1 MSSVCGSANTTVART
16 TYNQLTHTQR
26 TNLQA
31 TALVYSQALNA
42 GSQNFKSSSQ
52 LLAYRTGRTLGQ
64 STNGPGPVPSVII
77 SNLQAAYQNS
87 LLQTYSADYN
97 ILGSVVTTVTPVAG
111 PFNSVFCKVSDTSS
125 SLWIYLPAVTAVSQ
139 ITSITLQYYSGYNE
153 SSSYTSDAI
162 FCMTRDTNPA
172 VSSILLF
179 TAQSKRVSP
188 PQSGDVYAIGSPDQP
203 TPGPITYPNAPI
215 TITDQSVL
223 RTLFGGGT
231 NIVDRTRGFQFYWY
245 CSTEETFIN
254 NSQILQFAI
263 NYTYSAV
270 CPAVPYGIP
279 DPPLLVQATSRDSSI
294 RVTWL
299 APAITGGSPILYYT
313 VTVTPAAGGASVVA
327 RGFSPLIVGG
337 LTNGTPYTVSVTA
350 SGGGGTS
357 SPATAPG
364 TVTPY
369 ILPTPPRNLVAIA
382 GNTSVSLSWDP
393 PLNSGGSPVIGY
405 LVLWDESPGVTVAE
419 TSTVVTGL
427 TNGTTYIF
435 TVQAITVLST
445 SLPATSSPVIPATVP
460 DPPTGLTG
468 TIGNSQV
475 ALTWIAPTVTGGLP
489 ITGYTVRT
497 YQGAS
502 LISVTIVSVLAAT
515 ITGLTNGLPYVFTVT
530 AKNSVGESATTTS
543 AAYTPLTLPSAP
555 TGVVATLVGGGED
568 VLVSWVPAY
577 NGGSAL
583 LSYTV
588 ISVPAGASLLVTAP
602 ASSAVVSGLPLQIEY
617 RFVVV
622 ARTAVGPSP
631 ASALSNPVT
640 PDMFPAAPTQV
651 VASFDSANFPGSV
664 FLNWVAPPVSNVLY
678 YTISDGT
685 NTYTVSAP
693 LTTRR
698 FDGLP
703 MPATYIFTVTA
714 TSATGTSDPSIPSA
728 PLLVGPPTPPTAVA
742 AINGDTEATVSWTAP
757 VTDGGYPILYY
768 SVISDPGSIIQ
779 SVFGPDITTI
789 TMVGLTPDV
798 SYVFRVKAGNAYYVS
813 ELSAPS
819 AAPAVA
825 PTNVIAVPG
834 YLIANVSWTA
844 PTSSGAV
851 PIDYYIVNTFLTGI
865 FPKVVYPPAT
875 STVITGL
882 APDTPYYFT
891 VVAITSLTELES
903 DPSNTIV
910 SQEVPEKPAAP
921 TAVRGLGQAT
931 VSWSA
936 PYDGGSPITGYTVT
950 SSPGGVTA
958 TTVSALSVVVP
969 GLTGGTS
976 YTFTV
981 AAANQYGSSPAS
993 DPSNSVIPAAVPL
1006 PPTNIVATNTYTG
1019 STFTGVSVR
1028 WTPSVSPTD
1037 AVTNYYL
1044 YPYDLIG
1051 FSLPYT
1057 DLSGA
1062 AIVPVGGFITA
1073 VRTAGLVLGR
1083 SYGFYL
1089 VAKNSFGLSA
1099 GSALSN
1105 TVIPAAAPTAP
1116 TFPLVTN
1123 QSNGYNTPVNIGI
1136 TTYYDVAIVSW
1147 IPSVVNGS
1155 VITSYLIRT
1164 YENNVYRGATPCA
1177 ITVPDGSGR
1186 IAQNVGGLDRGAVCK
1201 FTVEANSPLGT
1212 SAASAF
1218 TTDIT
1223 IMNVPS
1229 VPVFVNATYFSA
1241 FGAFVVTLNASSPN
1255 GSDILYYTIRTK
1267 DPNGNFIADTTASPS
1282 TPQVSAFVFIDP
1294 SLVGYYTFY
1303 PYATN
1308 AVGRSGS

>member
-1 MSSVCGSANTTVART
+1 
-16 TYNQLTHTQR
+16 
-26 TNLQA
+26 
-31 TALVYSQALNA
+31 
-42 GSQNFKSSSQ
+42 
-52 LLAYRTGRTLGQ
+52 
-64 STNGPGPVPSVII
+64 
-77 SNLQAAYQNS
+77 
-87 LLQTYSADYN
+87 
-97 ILGSVVTTVTPVAG
+97 
-111 PFNSVFCKVSDTSS
+111 VSDTSAS
-125 SLWIYLPAVTAVSQ
+125 IWIYLPALTAVSQ
-139 ITSITLQYYSGYNE
+139 ITSITLQYYSGYSQ

-162 FCMTRDTNPA
+162 FCLARDTNPR

-179 TAQSKRVSP
+179 TALSKRVSP

-203 TPGPITYPNAPI
+203 TPGPITYPNEPI

-231 NIVDRTRGFQFYWY
+231 DIVDRTRGFQFYWY
-245 CSTEETFIN
+245 CSTEGTYIN
-254 NSQILQFAI
+254 NSQIIQFTI
-263 NYTYSAV
+263 NYTYSSV
-270 CPAVPYGIP
+270 CPSPPYGIP
-279 DPPLLVQATSRDSSI
+279 DPPILVQATSRDSSI

-313 VTVTPAAGGASVVA
+313 VTVTPAAGGASVVV

-337 LTNGTPYTVSVTA
+337 LTNGTPYTVGVTA
-350 SGGGGTS
+350 SAGGGTS
-357 SPATAPG
+357 SAASAPG

-369 ILPTPPRNLVAIA
+369 ILPTPPRNFVATA
-382 GNTSVSLSWDP
+382 GNTSVSLSWIP
-393 PLNSGGSPVIGY
+393 PLNSGGAPVIGY
-405 LVLWDESPGVTVAE
+405 LVLWDESPGVTVTE

-427 TNGTTYIF
+427 TNGETYIF

-445 SLPATSSPVIPATVP
+445 SLPTTSNPVIPATVP
-460 DPPTGLTG
+460 NPPTGLTG
-468 TIGNSQV
+468 TIGNRQV
-475 ALTWIAPTVTGGLP
+475 SLTWVAPTETGGLP
-489 ITGYTVRT
+489 LTGYTVRT

-502 LISVTIVSVLAAT
+502 LISVTPTSGLAIT

-530 AKNSVGESATTTS
+530 ARNGVGESATATS

-555 TGVVATLVGGGED
+555 TGVVATLVGRGEA
-568 VLVSWVPAY
+568 VQVEWVPAY
-577 NGGSAL
+577 DGGSTL

-588 ISVPAGASLLVTAP
+588 ISVPAGASVLVTAP
-602 ASSAVVSGLPLQIEY
+602 TTSVVITGLPLRVEY

-640 PDMFPAAPTQV
+640 PDLFPAPPTQV
-651 VASFDSANFPGSV
+651 VATFDSAHFPGSV
-664 FLNWVAPPVSNVLY
+664 FLNWVAPPDSLVLY

-685 NTYTVSAP
+685 RTYTVTAP

-703 MPATYIFTVTA
+703 MPATYSFTVTA
-714 TSATGTSDPSIPSA
+714 TSATGTSDPSIPST

-742 AINGDTEATVSWTAP
+742 AIHGDTTATVSWTVP
-757 VTDGGYPILYY
+757 VTNGGYPILYY
-768 SVISDPGSIIQ
+768 SVISEPGSIIQ
-779 SVFGPDITTI
+779 SVFGPNITTL
-789 TMVGLTPDV
+789 TMTGLTPDV

-813 ELSAPS
+813 ALSAPS

-882 APDTPYYFT
+882 VLHTQYYFT
-891 VVAITSLTELES
+891 VVAVTSLTELES

-910 SQEVPEKPAAP
+910 SQEVPTKPAAP

-950 SSPGGVTA
+950 SIPGGVTA
-958 TTVSALSVVVP
+958 TTTGALSVVVA

-981 AAANQYGSSPAS
+981 SASNQYGPSIPSN
-993 DPSNSVIPAAVPL
+993 PSNSVIIAAVPL
-1006 PPTNIVATNTYTG
+1006 PPTNIVATNTYSV

-1028 WTPSVSPTD
+1028 WTPSVSLTD

-1044 YPYDLIG
+1044 YPYDLSG

-1057 DLSGA
+1057 DLSGS
-1062 AIVPVGGFITA
+1062 AIVPVGGYITA

-1083 SYGFYL
+1083 NYGFYL

-1099 GSALSN
+1099 GSAVSN
-1105 TVIPAAAPTAP
+1105 TVVPAATPYAPTS
-1116 TFPLVTN
+1116 PLINNTAD
-1123 QSNGYNTPVNIGI
+1123 GYNTPINIGL
-1136 TTYYDVAIVSW
+1136 TTFYDIAVVSW
-1147 IPSVVNGS
+1147 IPSGANG
-1155 VITSYLIRT
+1155 VPVTSYYIRM
-1164 YENNVYRGATPCA
+1164 YANNAYIGLTSCS

-1186 IAQNVGGLDRGAVCK
+1186 ISQNVGGLKRGTVYK
-1201 FTVEANSPLGT
+1201 FTVEANSTLG
-1212 SAASAF
+1212 SSYASAF
-1218 TTDIT
+1218 TSDVA

-1229 VPVFVNATYFSA
+1229 GPLYVSATYFA
-1241 FGAFVVTLNASSPN
+1241 AYGAFVVTMNASSPN
-1255 GSDILYYTIRTK
+1255 GSPILYYTIRTK
-1267 DPNGNFIADTTASPS
+1267 DPNGNFIADTTAAPT
-1282 TPQVSAFVFIDP
+1282 TPQVSAFVFINP
-1294 SLVGYYTFY
+1294 SLVGTYTFY
-1303 PYATN
+1303 LYATN
-1308 AVGRSGS
+1308 AVGRSD